1 MLIDDAAREFLVH
14 LDAERGCSP
23 ATIQSYRA
31 DIRTLRQFLT
41 DAGTEP
47 TVEAVTV
54 KAVREWMA
62 EMAGRGLKAA
72 TRARRLAGLRSML
85 DYLVDCEV
93 LATNPCRRIR
103 SPRKEKQPPIY
114 LSPTECRALLD
125 ATDDNHYTCLAF
137 RDRAILCVLMFA
149 GLRRNELVN
158 LKVHDVDVAA
168 GTLRVTVAKGK
179 RGRIVPLA
187 PEALA
192 AVSDWL
198 ELRPDGPHGY
208 LFTTRAG
215 QPMTT
220 KDLHRMF
227 HRTLER
233 SGITREGITL
243 HKLRHTCATLLLQQ
257 GVDIATLQRLLGHV
271 SIESTATYLHVE
283 MDDLREAVGRHPL
296 GDASR
301 AGRP

>member
-1 MLIDDAAREFLVH
+1 MLIEDAAREFCIH

-23 ATIQSYRA
+23 ATIAAYTA
-31 DIRTLRQFLT
+31 DIRTFSQFLSGIGS
-41 DAGTEP
+41 DP
-47 TVEAVTV
+47 TIEAVTV
-54 KAVREWMA
+54 KTVRDWMA
-62 EMAGRGLKAA
+62 EMASRDLRAS
-72 TRARRLAGLRSML
+72 TRARRLAGLRSMFDFL
-85 DYLVDCEV
+85 LDCEITT
-93 LATNPCRRIR
+93 ANPCRRVR
-103 SPRKEKQPPIY
+103 SPRREKQPPVY

-125 ATDDNHYTCLAF
+125 ATDANHYTVLAF
-137 RDRAILCVLMFA
+137 RDRAILSIVMFA

-158 LKVHDVDVAA
+158 LRVEGVDLPE

-192 AVSDWL
+192 AVADWL
-198 ELRPDGPHGY
+198 ELRPDAPHDY

-215 QPMTT
+215 QPMST

-233 SGITREGITL
+233 SGITRDGITL

-283 MDDLREAVGRHPL
+283 MDDLREAVRRHPL
-296 GDASR
+296 GAL
-301 AGRP
+301 